1 VIELFT
7 SDTPN
12 GKKIAILLEEI
23 DCDFKVTAIDLS
35 KEDQFKPDFKKISPF
50 SKIPV
55 IVDHEN
61 KESVCYKPMVNGADG
76 DNWTNAWATP
86 SVSSL

>member
-1 VIELFT
+1 MIELFS

-12 GKKIAILLEEI
+12 GKKISILLEEI
-23 DCDFKVTAIDLS
+23 GCDYKVRAMDLS
-35 KEDQFKPDFKKISPF
+35 KEDQFKSDFKKISPF

-61 KESVCYKPMVNGADG
+61 KKSEFESGSNLIYLADKY
-76 DNWTNAWATP
+76 NKF
-86 SVSSL
+86 